1 MSVSKIL
8 ISGCGLSWSGQER
21 PTWVNVLK
29 LCGVD
34 IDDQAGPAISNQ
46 LILNNMIE
54 NVIDNS
60 YYKQAIC
67 QLTSTKKLD
76 IELTNQQRK
85 DVAKQDT
92 IRNFTYKN
100 YWPSSVSKEHSS
112 KKIYYEYLHSP
123 SIEESDIIYKWLLLK
138 RLCDEKNIKLHTV
151 MGYKINWNNK
161 RHKLLNTNHDYAI
174 YDDYE
179 KSKYYK
185 LHDHSL
191 GEKNTVPNKYFSIY
205 LARKLNS
212 EFLHLPIEEKL
223 KRFHD

>member
-1 MSVSKIL
+1 MSKIL
-8 ISGCGLSWSGQER
+8 ISGCGLTWSKQER

-54 NVIDNS
+54 SVMNNNYS
-60 YYKQAIC
+60 QAIC

-76 IELTNQQRK
+76 IELTNEQRK
-85 DVAKQDT
+85 KVAEQDT

-100 YWPSSVSKEHSS
+100 YWPSSISAEHDS
-112 KKIYYEYLHSP
+112 KKLYYEYLHSP

-138 RLCDEKNIKLHTV
+138 KLCDEKNIKLHTV
-151 MGYKINWNNK
+151 FGYTIEWTNQKY
-161 RHKLLNTNHDYAI
+161 KLIDTNHDYDI
-174 YDDYE
+174 WNDYTQGE
-179 KSKYYK
+179 YWK

-191 GEKNTVPNKYFSIY
+191 GDKNTVPNKYFMIY
-205 LARKLNS
+205 LARKFNND
-212 EFLHLPIEEKL
+212 FLDLPIEEKL
-223 KRFHD
+223 EKFHD

>member
-1 MSVSKIL
+1 MSKIL
-8 ISGCGLSWSGQER
+8 ISGCGLTWSKQER

-54 NVIDNS
+54 NVMDNN
-60 YYKQAIC
+60 YNQAVC

-76 IELTNQQRK
+76 IELTNEQRK
-85 DVAKQDT
+85 KVAEQDT

-100 YWPSSVSKEHSS
+100 YWPSSISAEHDS
-112 KKIYYEYLHSP
+112 KKLYYEYLHSP

-138 RLCDEKNIKLHTV
+138 KLCDEKNIKLHTV
-151 MGYKINWNNK
+151 LGYSIGWGNQKY
-161 RHKLLNTNHDYAI
+161 KLIDTNHDYNI
-174 YDDYE
+174 WNDYTQGE
-179 KSKYYK
+179 YWK

-191 GEKNTVPNKYFSIY
+191 GEKNTVPNKYFMIY
-205 LARKLNS
+205 LARKFNND
-212 EFLHLPIEEKL
+212 FLDLPIEEKL
-223 KRFHD
+223 EKFHD